1 MDTSNFLNSIRKII
15 REEVRTVIKQ
25 ELTDILKEGLK
36 PTLTE
41 LNQQPNRTVKSQ
53 PITNRKPVPVREV
66 KTTPNPVLFSDNKW
80 ANILNE
86 TPILR
91 EQSGNINSYSEMLNE
106 EMDDIHMTSADAMNF
121 GMLRQPTSKPS
132 VMEDP
137 ETGKVYDVA
146 PAVQDAMTRDYSSL
160 MKAIAAKKGN

>member
-41 LNQQPNRTVKSQ
+41 LRQPSRKPNTVA
-53 PITNRKPVPVREV
+53 TRKPVPVKEV
-66 KTTPNPVLFSDNKW
+66 TKTQNTVLFTDNKW
-80 ANILNE
+80 ANILND

-91 EQSGNINSYSEMLNE
+91 EQSGNLNSYSEMLNE
-106 EMDDIHMTSADAMNF
+106 EMEDLSFTSADAQGF
-121 GMLRQPTSKPS
+121 GMIRQSNNKPTI
-132 VMEDP
+132 MEDP
-137 ETGKVYDVA
+137 ETGKVYDIA
-146 PAVQDAMTRDYSSL
+146 PAVQDAMTRDYSGL

>member
-41 LNQQPNRTVKSQ
+41 LTQTTRNPNTVS
-53 PITNRKPVPVREV
+53 TRKPVPVKEV
-66 KTTPNPVLFSDNKW
+66 TKTQNPVLFTENKW
-80 ANILNE
+80 ANILND

-106 EMDDIHMTSADAMNF
+106 EMDDLSFTSADAQGF
-121 GMLRQPTSKPS
+121 GMMRQSNNKPS

-137 ETGKVYDVA
+137 ETGKVYDIA
-146 PAVQDAMTRDYSSL
+146 PAVQDAMTRDYSGL

>member
-1 MDTSNFLNSIRKII
+1 MDTSKFLNSLRKII

-25 ELTDILKEGLK
+25 ELTDILAEGLK

-41 LNQQPNRTVKSQ
+41 LTKTVKKPNTVSTKHTA
-53 PITNRKPVPVREV
+53 PIKEV
-66 KTTPNPVLFSDNKW
+66 HKTQNQVLFTENKW

-86 TPILR
+86 TPVLR
-91 EQSGNINSYSEMLNE
+91 EQAGNINSYSEMLNE
-106 EMDDIHMTSADAMNF
+106 EMDDIHMTSADAMGF
-121 GMLRQPTSKPS
+121 GMMRQS
-132 VMEDP
+132 VNNKTTIMEDP

-146 PAVQDAMTRDYSSL
+146 PAVQDAMTRDYSAL

>member
-41 LNQQPNRTVKSQ
+41 LTQQPVRTVKTQ
-53 PITNRKPVPVREV
+53 PVATRKPVHVKEV
-66 KTTPNPVLFSDNKW
+66 TKTQNPVLFTENKW
-80 ANILNE
+80 ANILND

-91 EQSGNINSYSEMLNE
+91 EQAGNLNSYSDMLNE
-106 EMDDIHMTSADAMNF
+106 EMEDLSFTSADAMNF
-121 GMLRQPTSKPS
+121 GMSRQSNNKPA

-137 ETGKVYDVA
+137 ETGKVYDIA
-146 PAVQDAMTRDYSSL
+146 PAVQDAMTRDYSGL

>member
-15 REEVRTVIKQ
+15 REEVRAVIKQ

-41 LNQQPNRTVKSQ
+41 LRQPS
-53 PITNRKPVPVREV
+53 RKPNTVATRKTVPVKEV
-66 KTTPNPVLFSDNKW
+66 TKTQNPVLFTDNKW
-80 ANILNE
+80 ASILNE

-91 EQSGNINSYSEMLNE
+91 EQSGNLNSYSEMLNE
-106 EMDDIHMTSADAMNF
+106 EMDDLSFTSADAQGF
-121 GMLRQPTSKPS
+121 GMMRQSNNKPT

-137 ETGKVYDVA
+137 ETGKVYDIA
-146 PAVQDAMTRDYSSL
+146 PAVQDALTRDYSGL

>member
-1 MDTSNFLNSIRKII
+1 MDTSKFLNSLRKII

-25 ELTDILKEGLK
+25 ELTDILAEGLK

-41 LNQQPNRTVKSQ
+41 LTKTVKKPNTVSTKHTA
-53 PITNRKPVPVREV
+53 PIKEV
-66 KTTPNPVLFSDNKW
+66 HKTQNQVLFTENKW

-86 TPILR
+86 TPVLR
-91 EQSGNINSYSEMLNE
+91 EQAGNINSYSEMLNE
-106 EMDDIHMTSADAMNF
+106 EMGDIHMTSADAMSF
-121 GMLRQPTSKPS
+121 GVIRNQQSVNNKPT

-137 ETGKVYDVA
+137 ETGKVYDIA
-146 PAVQDAMTRDYSSL
+146 PSVQDAMTRDYSGL

>member
-1 MDTSNFLNSIRKII
+1 MDTSNFLSSLRKII

-41 LNQQPNRTVKSQ
+41 LTQQTTRTSKPQ
-53 PITNRKPVPVREV
+53 PTATRKPAPVREV
-66 KTTPNPVLFSDNKW
+66 KSTNPVLFTDNKW

-106 EMDDIHMTSADAMNF
+106 EMDDLSFTSADAQGF
-121 GMLRQPTSKPS
+121 GMMRQSNNKPT

-146 PAVQDAMTRDYSSL
+146 PVVQDAMTRDYSSL

>member
-41 LNQQPNRTVKSQ
+41 LTQQTNRTVKSQ
-53 PITNRKPVPVREV
+53 PVSTRKPVSVKEV
-66 KTTPNPVLFSDNKW
+66 TKTQNPVLFTENKW
-80 ANILNE
+80 ADILND

-91 EQSGNINSYSEMLNE
+91 EQPGNLSSYSDMLNE

-121 GMLRQPTSKPS
+121 GMMQQSNNKPT

>member
-41 LNQQPNRTVKSQ
+41 LTQTTRNPNTVS
-53 PITNRKPVPVREV
+53 TRKPVPVKEV
-66 KTTPNPVLFSDNKW
+66 TKTQNPVLFTENKW
-80 ANILNE
+80 ANILND

-106 EMDDIHMTSADAMNF
+106 EMDDLSFTSTDAQGF
-121 GMLRQPTSKPS
+121 GMMRQSNNKPS

-137 ETGKVYDVA
+137 ETGKVYDIA
-146 PAVQDAMTRDYSSL
+146 PAVQDAMTRDYSGL

>member
-15 REEVRTVIKQ
+15 REEVRAVIKQ

-41 LNQQPNRTVKSQ
+41 LRQPS
-53 PITNRKPVPVREV
+53 RKPNTVSNRNTVPVKEV
-66 KTTPNPVLFSDNKW
+66 TKTQNPVLFTDNKW
-80 ANILNE
+80 ANILND

-106 EMDDIHMTSADAMNF
+106 EMDDLSFTSADAQGF
-121 GMLRQPTSKPS
+121 GMMRQSNNKPT

-137 ETGKVYDVA
+137 ETGKIYDIA
-146 PAVQDAMTRDYSSL
+146 PAVQDALTRDYSGL

>member
-1 MDTSNFLNSIRKII
+1 MDTSKFLSSLRNII

-36 PTLTE
+36 PTLSEIT
-41 LNQQPNRTVKSQ
+41 QQNTRAVKSQ
-53 PITNRKPVPVREV
+53 PSVTRKPVSVKEV
-66 KTTPNPVLFSDNKW
+66 TKTPNPVLFTENKW
-80 ANILNE
+80 ANILND

-106 EMDDIHMTSADAMNF
+106 EMEDLSFTSADAMNF
-121 GMLRQPTSKPS
+121 GMMRQSNNKPT

-146 PAVQDAMTRDYSSL
+146 PTVQDAMTRDYSGL

>member
-1 MDTSNFLNSIRKII
+1 MDTSKFLSSLRKII

-41 LNQQPNRTVKSQ
+41 LTEQ
-53 PITNRKPVPVREV
+53 PIRTPKTQTVATRKPAPVREV
-66 KTTPNPVLFSDNKW
+66 KNTPNQVLFTDNKW

-91 EQSGNINSYSEMLNE
+91 EHAGNLNSYSDMLNE

-121 GMLRQPTSKPS
+121 GMSRQSTSKPT
-132 VMEDP
+132 VMEDL
-137 ETGKVYDVA
+137 ETGKVYDVT
-146 PAVQDAMTRDYSSL
+146 PAVQDAMTRDYSGL

>member
-1 MDTSNFLNSIRKII
+1 MDTSNFLSSLRKII

-41 LNQQPNRTVKSQ
+41 LTKQTTRTAKPQPTATRKS
-53 PITNRKPVPVREV
+53 TAVREV
-66 KTTPNPVLFSDNKW
+66 KSTPNPVLFTDNKW

-106 EMDDIHMTSADAMNF
+106 EMDDLSFTSADAQGF
-121 GMLRQPTSKPS
+121 GMIRQSNNKPTI
-132 VMEDP
+132 MEDP
-137 ETGKVYDVA
+137 ETGKVYDIA
-146 PAVQDAMTRDYSSL
+146 PAVQDAMTRDYSGL

>member
-1 MDTSNFLNSIRKII
+1 MDTSKFLNSIRKII

-41 LNQQPNRTVKSQ
+41 LTLPTKKTNTVS
-53 PITNRKPVPVREV
+53 TRKPIPVNEV
-66 KTTPNPVLFSDNKW
+66 TKTQNPVLFTENKW
-80 ANILNE
+80 ANILND

-106 EMDDIHMTSADAMNF
+106 EMDDLSFTASDAQNF
-121 GMLRQPTSKPS
+121 GMSRKMQSPS

-137 ETGKVYDVA
+137 ETGKVYDIA
-146 PAVQDAMTRDYSSL
+146 PAVQDAMTRDYSGL